1 MVMVLEPGAASE
13 VSADGLQAVG
23 LRHVAAPPS
32 ASSAPT
38 LQLTESSHPADGKSN
53 DERMF
58 HLLPK

>member
-1 MVMVLEPGAASE
+1 MVMALEPGPASE

-38 LQLTESSHPADGKSN
+38 LAAASHPADGKSH
-53 DERMF
+53 DERRF
-58 HLLPK
+58 RLLLK